1 MKKEILHRAVDL
13 LSRREHSHK
22 ELHQKLMKK
31 DFASDEILP
40 VLAYLIEKDYLSDE
54 RFAQSTLRVRVDKGF
69 GWLYIKNELNQKGV
83 CSTIINELNKNDE
96 IDWYLQAELAYNKR
110 FSTPLVDYYVHEN
123 DDRNALS
130 KNKAYQ
136 AAVKE
141 KAKRMRFLQ
150 YRGFSPDQIMTV
162 LNLD

>member
-13 LSRREHSHK
+13 LSRREHSRK
-22 ELHQKLMKK
+22 ELHQKLLKK
-31 DFASDEILP
+31 DFDCEYISP
-40 VLAYLIEKDYLSDE
+40 VLDYLIEKDYLSDE
-54 RFAQSTLRVRVDKGF
+54 RFAQSTLRVRVDRGF

-83 CSTIINELNKNDE
+83 CSSIINELDKNDE

-110 FSTPLVDYYVHEN
+110 FSTPLVEYFADNN
-123 DDRNALS
+123 DESFLS
-130 KNKAYQ
+130 KDKAYQ
-136 AAVKE
+136 AANKE

>member
-1 MKKEILHRAVDL
+1 
-13 LSRREHSHK
+13 
-22 ELHQKLMKK
+22 
-31 DFASDEILP
+31 
-40 VLAYLIEKDYLSDE
+40 LSDE
-54 RFAQSTLRVRVDKGF
+54 RFAQSILRVRVSRGF

-110 FSTPLVDYYVHEN
+110 FSTSLVEYFAYDN
-123 DDRNALS
+123 DNNFLS
-130 KNKAYQ
+130 KDKVYQ
-136 AAVKE
+136 AANKE

-150 YRGFSPDQIMTV
+150 YRGFSPDEIITV